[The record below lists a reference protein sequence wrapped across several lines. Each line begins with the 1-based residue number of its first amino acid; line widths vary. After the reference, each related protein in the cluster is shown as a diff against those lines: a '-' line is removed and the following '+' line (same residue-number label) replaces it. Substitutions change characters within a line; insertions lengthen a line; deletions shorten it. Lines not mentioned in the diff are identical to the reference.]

1 MCTETFPAKTLAK
14 LYDKVTGNNAEP
26 PTADAKGWE
35 MLSTSIGQADV
46 FPLFSKIPLKRTPR
60 ISSPGTGDTDSHET
74 SSAQWISQRLKSWV
88 RGPNCSFY
96 IQRFNRSLPS
106 LLKIACMSTICK
118 FSNPVVLFF
127 LTGSDLCFDK
137 HPVRVE
143 SERLDPPPCRSHHC
157 R

>member
-74 SSAQWISQRLKSWV
+74 SSAHGSEV
-88 RGPNCSFY
+88 R
-96 IQRFNRSLPS
+96 
-106 LLKIACMSTICK
+106 T
-118 FSNPVVLFF
+118 VVFTF
-127 LTGSDLCFDK
+127 KDSIDLCLRF
-137 HPVRVE
+137 
-143 SERLDPPPCRSHHC
+143 
-157 R
+157 